1 MSQNTRT
8 QYGNMPEENNAD
20 RIPVENFRPAAAHCD
35 LKFMRLQSQMMDNG
49 WQLHREEDEDDNGE
63 LKKIWKSNKGLNL
76 NGYSK
81 SDLLYKT
88 GYEYALVA
96 PLISK
101 NNVKGIII
109 VGDKESRSGIV
120 QFEKEDLDILSSLA
134 SQAGVAIDNAELFQ
148 EITNARLFNESIM
161 GSIATGVMT
170 VNLMGEI
177 DSINNAGLRLFN
189 KNKRNLFRS

>member
-1 MSQNTRT
+1 ILNGSSGFILLGDNTSPILHVKST
-8 QYGNMPEENNAD
+8 FNITSEHLEG
-20 RIPVENFRPAAAHCD
+20 
-35 LKFMRLQSQMMDNG
+35 KFFSRSS
-49 WQLHREEDEDDNGE
+49 RE
-63 LKKIWKSNKGLNL
+63 LKEVWKTNKCLNL
-76 NGYSK
+76 KGSSK
-81 SDLLYKT
+81 SDLLDKT

-101 NNVKGIII
+101 NNVKGITI

-120 QFEKEDLDILSSLA
+120 QFENEDLDILSSLA
-134 SQAGVAIDNAELFQ
+134 SQAGVALDNAELFQ

-177 DSINNAGLRLFN
+177 DSINNAALRLFN
-189 KNKRNLFRS
+189 KNNRTMIGDHFTYFF